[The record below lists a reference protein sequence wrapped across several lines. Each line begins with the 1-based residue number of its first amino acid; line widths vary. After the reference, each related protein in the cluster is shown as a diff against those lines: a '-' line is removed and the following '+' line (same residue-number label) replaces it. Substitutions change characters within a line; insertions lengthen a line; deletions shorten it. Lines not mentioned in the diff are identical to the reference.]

1 MADPNVELLARVAT
15 ALGDLRER
23 VTFVGGCA
31 TALLIT
37 DPAAAPVRATQDVDA
52 IVAVVSLADYHRI
65 GGALRERG
73 FAQTLEEGEP
83 PYRWTYAGL
92 KLDLM
97 PTDAEILGF
106 SNRWYDALLRSAVM
120 VEIGGRVAVR
130 VADAPSFVATKLEAF
145 LDRGGGDYLSSHDLE
160 DVLSVVDGRPEL
172 AAELGKAPPE
182 LRSFVAQTFARL
194 LGDEGFDNALPGL
207 VIDGSPALRTPVVRE
222 RLRAM
227 AAMQDET
234 WAPD

>member
-1 MADPNVELLARVAT
+1 MADPNIELLARVAA

-52 IVAVVSLADYHRI
+52 IVAVVSLVEYQRM
-65 GGALRERG
+65 GNALRERG
-73 FAQTLEEGEP
+73 FAQSLEGGEP

-97 PTDAEILGF
+97 PTEPGILGF
-106 SNRWYDALLRSAVM
+106 SNRWYGAALRNAVE
-120 VEIGGRVAVR
+120 VLIAGVAIR
-130 VADAPSFVATKLEAF
+130 IADAPSFVATKLDAF

-160 DVLSVVDGRPEL
+160 DVLLVVDGRPEL
-172 AAELGKAPPE
+172 AAELGKAPPG

-194 LGDEGFDNALPGL
+194 LADEGFGNALPGL
-207 VIDGSPALRTPVVRE
+207 VLDGSPALRTPVVAD
-222 RLRAM
+222 RLRAI
-227 AAMQDET
+227 AAMQESGG
-234 WAPD
+234 APA

>member
-37 DPAAAPVRATQDVDA
+37 DPAAAPVRVTQDVDA

-97 PTDAEILGF
+97 PTDAGILGF

-120 VEIGGRVAVR
+120 MVI
-130 VADAPSFVATKLEAF
+130 
-145 LDRGGGDYLSSHDLE
+145 GGGDYLSSHDLE
-160 DVLSVVDGRPEL
+160 DVLSVVDGRAEL
-172 AAELGKAPPE
+172 VAELGQALPE
-182 LRSFVAQTFARL
+182 LRTFVAQTFARL

-207 VIDGSPALRTPVVRE
+207 VIDGSPAVRTPVVRE
-222 RLRAM
+222 RLRAI
-227 AAMQDET
+227 AALG
-234 WAPD
+234 AGSAAGKLG